1 MLIIIDKRTVYYYN
15 EYTNESM
22 KNIMNKNN

>member
-1 MLIIIDKRTVYYYN
+1 MLIIIDKRAVYYYN

-22 KNIMNKNN
+22 GNIMNKNN